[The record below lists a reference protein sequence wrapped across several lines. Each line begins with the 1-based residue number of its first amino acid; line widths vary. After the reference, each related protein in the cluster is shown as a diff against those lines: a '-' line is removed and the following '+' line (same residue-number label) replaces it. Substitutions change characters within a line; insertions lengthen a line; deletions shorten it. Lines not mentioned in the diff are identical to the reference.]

1 MINKAYLIV
10 GFIFLALSLPAQDAE
25 IVDQVIGQV
34 GSEIILLSD
43 VENSLKQFAAQ
54 QQGNLPPDA
63 ECFVLENIM
72 VQKLLVNQAQLDSI
86 LVTDAEV
93 DQQVNARVDRI
104 LGLMGNDREYFIS
117 YYSKTPEEMREDM
130 FDSVKDLL
138 MEERMRS
145 EIIANITIT
154 PTEVKNFFSS
164 IPKDSLPYYDS
175 EVEVSEIV
183 IHPEANEL
191 SKQAA
196 REKLGRILD
205 RIKNGESFEEL
216 AEKFSDDPGSAAQGG
231 NLGWAKRGQF
241 VPEFEAAAYK
251 LDIDEISPIIE
262 SQFGFHIIQLL
273 ERRGNRIRLRHVLV
287 KPEVEESDNTRVIEI
302 LDSVRKLIEVDT
314 ITFDQGVLN
323 YSNEDVQS
331 FNNGG
336 RILNPQTGDTYFP
349 VADLDPD
356 IYFSID
362 TMEVGDISPPLE
374 YLTQTGEVGYRLI
387 KLVSKTP
394 PHQANLG
401 QDYAKI
407 QELAKN
413 SKKSEHLINWLQTK
427 VDDTFITLEESI
439 YPGCEN
445 LQVWIRSGKN

>member
-1 MINKAYLIV
+1 MSKIYLFMVSLLMITV
-10 GFIFLALSLPAQDAE
+10 STAQESE

-54 QQGNLPPDA
+54 QQGKLPPNA

-72 VQKLLVNQAQLDSI
+72 VQKLLVNQAHLDSI
-86 LVTDAEV
+86 IVTDPEV
-93 DQQVNARVDRI
+93 SQQVDARVDRI
-104 LGLMGNDREYFIS
+104 LGLMGNDRDYFIS

-138 MEERMRS
+138 LEERMRS

-154 PTEVKNFFSS
+154 PTEVKNFFAS
-164 IPKDSLPYYDS
+164 IPRDSLPYYDS

-183 IHPEANEL
+183 IHPEANAA

-196 REKLGRILD
+196 QDKLGRILE
-205 RIKNGESFEEL
+205 RIQNGEAFEEL
-216 AEKFSDDPGSAAQGG
+216 AERFSDDPGSAAQGG

-251 LDIDEISPIIE
+251 LDLNEISPIIE
-262 SQFGFHIIQLL
+262 SQFGFHIIQLM
-273 ERRGNRIRLRHVLV
+273 ERRGNRIRLRHILV
-287 KPEVEESDNTRVIEI
+287 KPEIVESDNIRVTNMLDSIKQLIEI
-302 LDSVRKLIEVDT
+302 DSLS
-314 ITFDQGVLN
+314 FDAGVLT
-323 YSNEDVQS
+323 YSKEDVQS
-331 FNNGG
+331 YNNGG

-362 TMEVGDISPPLE
+362 TMEVGDLSPPLE
-374 YLTQTGEVGYRLI
+374 YLTPTGDVGYRII

-413 SKKSEHLINWLQTK
+413 NKKNEYLINWLQTK
-427 VDDTFITLEESI
+427 VDDTFITLDESI
-439 YPGCEN
+439 YPNCEN
-445 LQVWIRSGKN
+445 LQVWIKSGKN